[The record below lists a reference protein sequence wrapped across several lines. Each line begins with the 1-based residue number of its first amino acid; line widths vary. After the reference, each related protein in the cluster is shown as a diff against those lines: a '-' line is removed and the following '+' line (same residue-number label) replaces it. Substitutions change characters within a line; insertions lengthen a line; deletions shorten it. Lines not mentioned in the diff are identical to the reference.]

1 MIDAATP
8 AVILRS
14 GRHGGLCVTRSLGRL
29 GVRVYA
35 ADSDPAALSF
45 YSKYCRGSFVWDLDN
60 LAPEQSVEHLIRI
73 GRQIGR
79 NAVLIPTTDA
89 AAMLVAGY
97 ASELAHQFVFPH
109 LPVDLAPSL
118 CNKKAMYLLAGSLG
132 VPTPRTCFPASKCHA
147 AEFAD
152 EAAFPLIL
160 KISDDTKAKSEAA
173 RMKVIVRTK
182 TELLEHYDRM
192 EDPECPNLVLQ
203 EYIAGGEDS
212 SWMFNGYFDENSRCL
227 FGLTG
232 RKLRQH
238 RPYAG
243 ITSLGVCEPNSMV
256 AETTKRFMA
265 AIGYRGV
272 LDIGYRF
279 DARDGLYKV
288 FDVNPRVGCTFRLFV
303 SQGGMDVARAMYLH
317 LTGQP
322 VDAGEPPVGRK
333 WMVEDLDFA
342 SSLYYWR
349 EGTLTLGDWLASFK
363 GVQESAFFAN
373 DDLRPAFRVCIND
386 FRQLFRRAG
395 RFLGTPQRP
404 LECCHERVPV
414 GAGRASGQD
423 ADRD

>member
-14 GRHGGLCVTRSLGRL
+14 GRHGGLGVTRSLGRL

-45 YSKYCRGSFVWDLDN
+45 YSKYCRGSFVWDWDA
-60 LAPEQSVEHLIRI
+60 LAPEQSVENLIRI
-73 GRQIGR
+73 GRQIGQD
-79 NAVLIPTTDA
+79 AVIIPTTDA

-97 ASELAHQFVFPH
+97 ARELADYFVFPR
-109 LPVDLAPSL
+109 LPVDLVRSL
-118 CNKKAMYLLAGSLG
+118 CNKKSMYFLAGSLG
-132 VPTPRTCFPASKCHA
+132 VPTPRTSFPACRCHA

-152 EAAFPLIL
+152 EATFPLIL
-160 KISDDTKAKSEAA
+160 KIVDDAKAKTQAA
-173 RMKVIVRTK
+173 RMKVIVRDK
-182 TELLEHYDRM
+182 TELLKHYERM
-192 EDPECPNLVLQ
+192 EDPECPNLMLQ
-203 EYIAGGEDS
+203 EYIPGGEDT

-243 ITSLGVCEPNSMV
+243 ITSLGLCEQNATV
-256 AETTKRFMA
+256 AETTKCFMA
-265 AIGYRGV
+265 AIGYQGV

-288 FDVNPRVGCTFRLFV
+288 FDVNPRLGCTFRLFV
-303 SQGGMDVARAMYLH
+303 SEGGMDVARAMYLH

-322 VDAGEPPVGRK
+322 VAAGEPPEGRK

-342 SSLYYWR
+342 SSLYYWQ
-349 EGTLTLGDWLASFK
+349 EGKLSLVDWLASFK
-363 GVQESAFFAN
+363 GLQESAFFAN
-373 DDLRPAFRVCIND
+373 DDLRPALRVCRND
-386 FRQLFRRAG
+386 FRQLFHRAG
-395 RFLGTPQRP
+395 RLFKRSVTTI
-404 LECCHERVPV
+404 
-414 GAGRASGQD
+414 
-423 ADRD
+423 

>member
-8 AVILRS
+8 VVILRS
-14 GRHGGLCVTRSLGRL
+14 GRHGGLGVARSLGRL

-35 ADSDPAALSF
+35 ADSDPAALHF
-45 YSKYCRGSFVWDLDN
+45 HSKYCRGSFVWDFDN
-60 LAPEQSVEHLIRI
+60 LAPEQSVANLIRI
-73 GRQIGR
+73 GRRIGR
-79 NAVLIPTTDA
+79 NAVIIPTTDA

-97 ASELAHQFVFPH
+97 PSELAHHFVFPH
-109 LPVDLAPSL
+109 LPVDLVRSL

-132 VPTPRTCFPASKCHA
+132 VPTPRTSFPTSSRHA

-152 EAAFPLIL
+152 EAAFPLIM
-160 KISDDTKAKSEAA
+160 KIIDDAKAKNQAA

-182 TELLEHYDRM
+182 TELLEHYNRM
-192 EDPECPNLVLQ
+192 EDPEHPNLLLQ
-203 EYIAGGEDS
+203 EYIAGGEDT
-212 SWMFNGYFDENSRCL
+212 SWMFNGYFDENSQCL

-243 ITSLGVCEPNSMV
+243 ITSLGVCERNGMV
-256 AETTKRFMA
+256 AETTKRFME
-265 AIGYRGV
+265 AIGYRGI

-288 FDVNPRVGCTFRLFV
+288 FDVNPRLGCTFRLFV
-303 SQGGMDVARAMYLH
+303 SHDGMDVARAMYLH

-322 VDAGEPPVGRK
+322 VDAGEPPAGRK

-349 EGTLTLGDWLASFK
+349 EGTLSLGDWLTSFK
-363 GVQESAFFAN
+363 GLQESAFFAN
-373 DDLRPAFRVCIND
+373 DDLRPALRVCMND
-386 FRQLFRRAG
+386 FKQLFHRAG
-395 RFLGTPQRP
+395 RVWGNP
-404 LECCHERVPV
+404 
-414 GAGRASGQD
+414 
-423 ADRD
+423 

>member
-60 LAPEQSVEHLIRI
+60 VTPEQSVEILLRI
-73 GRQIGR
+73 GRRIGR
-79 NAVLIPTTDA
+79 RAVLIPTTDA

-97 ASELAHQFVFPH
+97 ANELADYFVFPH
-109 LPVDLAPSL
+109 LPVDVARSL

-132 VPTPRTCFPASKCHA
+132 VPTPRTCFPASKRHA

-152 EAAFPLIL
+152 EAAFPLIM
-160 KISDDTKAKSEAA
+160 KISDDANAKTEAA
-173 RMKVIVRTK
+173 RMKVIVRAK

-203 EYIAGGEDS
+203 EYIAGGEDT

-243 ITSLGVCEPNSMV
+243 ITSLGVCEANATV
-256 AETTKRFMA
+256 AEMTKRFMA
-265 AIGYRGV
+265 AIGYHGV

-288 FDVNPRVGCTFRLFV
+288 FDVNPRLGCTFRLFV

-322 VDAGEPPVGRK
+322 VDAGEPPAGRK
-333 WMVEDLDFA
+333 WMVEDLDLA

-349 EGTLTLGDWLASFK
+349 EGTLSLGGWLTSFK
-363 GVQESAFFAN
+363 GLQESAFFAS
-373 DDLRPAFRVCIND
+373 DDLRPALRVCMND
-386 FRQLFRRAG
+386 VRQLFHRAG
-395 RFLGTPQRP
+395 RLFSESVTTIRTSAPACSSWR
-404 LECCHERVPV
+404 RSS
-414 GAGRASGQD
+414 R
-423 ADRD
+423 

>member
-14 GRHGGLCVTRSLGRL
+14 GRHGGLGVARSLGRL

-35 ADSDPAALSF
+35 ADSDPAALHF
-45 YSKYCRGSFVWDLDN
+45 YSKYCHDSFVWDFDN
-60 LAPEQSVEHLIRI
+60 LVPEQSVANLIRI

-79 NAVLIPTTDA
+79 NAVIIPITDA

-97 ASELAHQFVFPH
+97 ASELAHHFVFPH
-109 LPVDLAPSL
+109 LPVDLARSL

-132 VPTPRTCFPASKCHA
+132 IPTPRTSFPASRRHA

-152 EAAFPLIL
+152 EAAFPLIM
-160 KISDDTKAKSEAA
+160 KIIDDAKVKNQAA

-182 TELLEHYDRM
+182 TELLEHYDQM
-192 EDPECPNLVLQ
+192 EDPEYPNLLLQ
-203 EYIAGGEDS
+203 EYIAGGEDT

-243 ITSLGVCEPNSMV
+243 ITSLGVCERNAMV

-265 AIGYRGV
+265 AIGYRGI

-288 FDVNPRVGCTFRLFV
+288 FDVNPRLGCTFRLFV
-303 SQGGMDVARAMYLH
+303 SQNGMDVARAMYLH

-322 VDAGEPPVGRK
+322 VDAGEPPAGRK

-349 EGTLTLGDWLASFK
+349 EGTLSLGDWLASFK
-363 GVQESAFFAN
+363 GLQESAFFSN
-373 DDLRPAFRVCIND
+373 DDLRPALRVCMND
-386 FRQLFRRAG
+386 FRRLFHRAE
-395 RFLGTPQRP
+395 RFLGTP
-404 LECCHERVPV
+404 
-414 GAGRASGQD
+414 
-423 ADRD
+423 